1 MKVNKIEILLSALFV
16 LSALVLFPLSSA
28 AQDEKNA
35 AELAKVPRMTVEELK
50 KLIDKK
56 SDVVIVDT
64 RDSSSYELGHIKGAV
79 NIYYNPTGDP
89 ADREMTLVA
98 LPMDKPIV
106 IYCACQNEE
115 ESAPMAL
122 ELWHLGYD
130 HDKVLALKGGSIRW
144 EEIGYPFVPASGAA
158 KAAAE

>member
-1 MKVNKIEILLSALFV
+1 MKVNKIEVVVSALFI
-16 LSALVLFPLSSA
+16 LLALVFVPLSSL
-28 AQDEKNA
+28 AQDEKSA

-50 KLIDKK
+50 QLLDKR

-79 NIYYNPTGDP
+79 NIYYSPTADP
-89 ADREMTLVA
+89 SDREMTLVA

-115 ESAPMAL
+115 ESAPMVL

-130 HDKVLALKGGSIRW
+130 HDKITALKGGSIRW
-144 EEIGYPFVPASGAA
+144 EEIGYPFVPSSAAA
-158 KAAAE
+158 KAIAE